1 MDQQRIAR
9 FTHAGVADADV
20 SVHPFATGDGLGL
33 TLTRFHRKQSDDVV
47 LLVHG
52 LTTSSDMYVMPEH
65 TNLVNYLHDAGFGD
79 VWALDFRMS
88 GRFPYNAETQRYN
101 LDDIALFDHPAA
113 MAELRRHIGDRR
125 VHVISHCLGAVSFS
139 MALFAGTVTGVTSL
153 VCNSVSLTPRTPL
166 WSRVKLAYGPALME
180 YVVGPCH
187 LDPRYGAAP
196 VLTRGWTLAKVVGPF
211 HRDCAEP
218 GLPHAQLHVGRRQA
232 DLHAREDVAGHARAP
247 ARPVRGV
254 QRPLLPAHPRDGEGR
269 PRGEVRPPLAPAR
282 EPAGRLPGGA
292 AEVATPILFLTGDR
306 NNVFTDSNIVCHR
319 ALERIAPGRHEL
331 AILPGYGHQDVFM
344 GKSIDIEVLPQV
356 LDFLKRKAG

>member
-125 VHVISHCLGAVSFS
+125 VHVISTAWAPCRSPWPCSPGPSPASPAS
-139 MALFAGTVTGVTSL
+139 SATA
-153 VCNSVSLTPRTPL
+153 
-166 WSRVKLAYGPALME
+166 SR
-180 YVVGPCH
+180 
-187 LDPRYGAAP
+187 
-196 VLTRGWTLAKVVGPF
+196 
-211 HRDCAEP
+211 
-218 GLPHAQLHVGRRQA
+218 
-232 DLHAREDVAGHARAP
+232 
-247 ARPVRGV
+247 
-254 QRPLLPAHPRDGEGR
+254 
-269 PRGEVRPPLAPAR
+269 
-282 EPAGRLPGGA
+282 
-292 AEVATPILFLTGDR
+292 
-306 NNVFTDSNIVCHR
+306 
-319 ALERIAPGRHEL
+319 
-331 AILPGYGHQDVFM
+331 
-344 GKSIDIEVLPQV
+344 
-356 LDFLKRKAG
+356 